1 VAAGEGRTFPARLT
15 YANGNGTL
23 ELLLDNGP
31 LDTARHPFF
40 SAKGPDGRACVTC
53 HQPADGMS
61 LAVEDVRRQ
70 WEQHGS
76 KDPLFAAIDGSNCPS
91 LPQDQR
97 QSHSLLLDHG
107 LIRIGRHWPPLDSK
121 GSVIAPDFRIEVL
134 RDPTGCN
141 LDPAWGM
148 TSPRSQI
155 SVFRRPRSVANFKFI
170 EAMGFAYDP
179 RRACRCRSTRKAASR
194 SAVI

>member
-1 VAAGEGRTFPARLT
+1 
-15 YANGNGTL
+15 
-23 ELLLDNGP
+23 
-31 LDTARHPFF
+31 
-40 SAKGPDGRACVTC
+40 
-53 HQPADGMS
+53 
-61 LAVEDVRRQ
+61 
-70 WEQHGS
+70 
-76 KDPLFAAIDGSNCPS
+76 
-91 LPQDQR
+91 
-97 QSHSLLLDHG
+97 
-107 LIRIGRHWPPLDSK
+107 
-121 GSVIAPDFRIEVL
+121 VIAPDFRIEVL